1 MAASKPI
8 FNVDGTLLEVR
19 FQMQHE
25 EKLISRNWLNFL
37 NCMHMAGRDQE
48 KLTIVSK
55 GIQNVLKEVKDL
67 GGTTSERKISDLESF
82 IRSSALDQIDI
93 LPPRQC
99 YTEGSGKQLKGGKE
113 SEKVEARKVCGQ

>member
-25 EKLISRNWLNFL
+25 EKLISRNWLKFL
-37 NCMHMAGRDQE
+37 DCMHMAGE

-67 GGTTSERKISDLESF
+67 VGTTSERKISDLESF
-82 IRSSALDQIDI
+82 IRSSAPDQIDI

-113 SEKVEARKVCGQ
+113 REKVEAS